1 MAHYLFFDTE
11 TSGLPKSFKKPY
23 WKDLNNFPR
32 IVSLSWFLTDD
43 KGKILSDG
51 DFIIKPNGFEIDK
64 QSINTHGITQEIA
77 NEKGK
82 ELKSVLVDFLMDYE
96 QYDNTVLVAHNIFFD
111 FNVLYSEL
119 VRTFPNTVFNKL
131 VPMIDTM
138 KPLSQFVGIEN
149 FHGYKWPTLQELHYK
164 VFNEYFINAHNSK
177 ADTKAVVNCFFE
189 MMKSRK
195 GYDLLIG
202 QINWIQEDILFFI
215 KNELRRF
222 VDVEMYVTELKRR
235 FDEIIKPYADAYSK
249 SYEPTVQISN
259 YTPTDE
265 EMTKEM
271 NDKEQA
277 RSFHLQNMGKIAD
290 RFNRHFGKWN
300 KF

>member
-1 MAHYLFFDTE
+1 MNYLFFDTE
-11 TSGLPKSFKKPY
+11 TSGLPLSYKKAY

-64 QSINTHGITQEIA
+64 QSIKTHGITQEIA

-96 QYDNTVLVAHNIFFD
+96 QSDNTVLVAHNIFFD

-138 KPLSQFVGIEN
+138 KPLSQFVGIKN
-149 FHGYKWPTLQELHYK
+149 YYGYKWPTLQQLHYK
-164 VFNEYFINAHNSK
+164 LFDEYFTDAHNSK
-177 ADTKAVVNCFFE
+177 ADTEAVVRCFFE
-189 MMKSRK
+189 LLKNKK
-195 GYDLLIG
+195 GFDLLIP
-202 QINWIQEDILFFI
+202 QSKWIHEDLVKFI
-215 KNELRRF
+215 KLELRRSI
-222 VDVEMYVTELKRR
+222 DVEMYVTELKHR
-235 FDEIIKPYADAYSK
+235 FDEIVKPYASAYSK
-249 SYEPTVQISN
+249 TFEPIISQN
-259 YTPTDE
+259 NNGSIVDAEMHQKIKANNE
-265 EMTKEM
+265 EQMFNLK
-271 NDKEQA
+271 K
-277 RSFHLQNMGKIAD
+277 MGEINE
-290 RFNRHFGKWN
+290 RFNSHFGKWN